1 MRRVEF
7 SLKSWFADLTVRIPL
22 ATNELMTIPLDPTIT
37 PEHHPEVYRALMSA
51 GLPAT
56 VEISEDNLSIVAPL
70 YASSTALEILRP
82 VVESIL
88 HRIVTDIRSRKK

>member
-1 MRRVEF
+1 M
-7 SLKSWFADLTVRIPL
+7 

-37 PEHHPEVYRALMSA
+37 SEYHPEVYRALMSA

-88 HRIVTDIRSRKK
+88 QRIAADIRHKKK